1 MIKKLALLG
10 MLFLVGC
17 KGDISDAGLHYCSDM
32 LSEYEV
38 KAGDGDNQKE
48 VESKSEHIDD
58 AYLNVISNRKFA
70 FSYQL
75 NNLWHTDADMKY
87 ENYGDNMIGTALNR
101 EQDPADN
108 SLMIEKTI
116 ALTVNTYTGETKRSV
131 TKTYFNKDKSVVKT
145 ETRAITG
152 QCDFD
157 AQNI

>member
-32 LSEYEV
+32 LSEYQV
-38 KAGDGDNQKE
+38 TTVDGVNKKE
-48 VESKSEHIDD
+48 VESRFDHVDN
-58 AYLNVISNRKFA
+58 AYLNVIHNRKFA

-87 ENYGDNMIGTALNR
+87 ELTGDNMLGTVVSH
-101 EQDPADN
+101 EQDPIDK
-108 SLMIEKTI
+108 SLTIEKTI
-116 ALTVNTYTGETKRSV
+116 ALTVNTYNGETKRTM
-131 TKTYFNKDKSVVKT
+131 TKSYIDKDKSEVRT
-145 ETRAITG
+145 ETLAITG